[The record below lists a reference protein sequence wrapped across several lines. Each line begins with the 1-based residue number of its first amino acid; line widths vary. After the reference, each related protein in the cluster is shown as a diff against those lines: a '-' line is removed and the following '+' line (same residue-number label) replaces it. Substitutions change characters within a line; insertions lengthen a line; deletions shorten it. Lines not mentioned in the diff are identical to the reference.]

1 MAGAAVVFD
10 NRQVV
15 DFIKAIESFGHSPEA
30 FLRDFGIYYTGE
42 TKRHFQ
48 AAAWPKKPPH
58 WEYWEGNKTAP
69 LTYRGRLMG
78 SITWDM
84 PGLGGTRPGLRVG
97 SPLPYAATHQFGAPS
112 RIFSIWLKPD
122 MEPGARPGTMRIA
135 RFPNGLPKG
144 RLVLAPSP
152 GQRLARQKKLLGQ
165 GKSAA
170 EAFHHSQSSFER
182 GGETIIRVRIRQRIL
197 ARPFLHIPSDRQWSE
212 IGDIAFKHMLGKGG
226 KA

>member
-42 TKRHFQ
+42 TKRRFQ
-48 AAAWPKKPPH
+48 QAAWPKKPPH

-69 LTYRGRLMG
+69 LTYRGRLAG

-84 PGLGGTRPGLRVG
+84 PGAGGSHVSLRVG
-97 SPLPYAATHQFGAPS
+97 SPLQYAATHQLGDERQ

-122 MEPGARPGTMRIA
+122 MEPGVHGMRIA

-144 RLVLAPSP
+144 KLVLAPSG
-152 GQRLARQKKLLGQ
+152 GQLAAG
-165 GKSAA
+165 GAA
-170 EAFHHSQSSFER
+170 GSRER
-182 GGETIIRVRIRQRIL
+182 GGETIIRVRIKQRIT
-197 ARPFLHIPSDRQWSE
+197 ARPFLHIPSSRQWDQ
-212 IGDIAFKHMLGKGG
+212 IGEIAFKHMLGKGG